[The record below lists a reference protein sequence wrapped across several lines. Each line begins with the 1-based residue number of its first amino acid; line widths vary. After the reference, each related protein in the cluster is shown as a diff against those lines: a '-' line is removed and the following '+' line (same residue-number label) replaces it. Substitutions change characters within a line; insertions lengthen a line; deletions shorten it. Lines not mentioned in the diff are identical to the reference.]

1 MVNLSSMKIQRSRDR
16 QREDL
21 ASLGLTSTCQSQEGG
36 LQLILVMIRARYL
49 KLFVT
54 RTKIMQGRA
63 TTLDL
68 QSARPRRVNSES
80 MTFSSIT
87 IFKLISVPILLQRI
101 RSDDAS
107 FIYLPYIVFLL

>member
-1 MVNLSSMKIQRSRDR
+1 MPEPRG
-16 QREDL
+16 
-21 ASLGLTSTCQSQEGG
+21 GLTVDPCDDTSEVSE
-36 LQLILVMIRARYL
+36 
-49 KLFVT
+49 LFVT